1 MEIATLQELAV
12 HGLKDLYSAE
22 NQILEALPKMAE
34 TATHPELKNA
44 FSQHLEETRNQVR
57 RLEQIFQQLGQSP
70 GGVTCKG
77 MQGLIAEGQEVVE
90 SGGDPDVRDAWLIEA
105 AQKVEHYEIAGYGTA
120 CEYAKLLGQ
129 NDALQLLKQTIN
141 EEEQTDEKLTQLAES
156 ELNPTAIQGAQE
168 PEAANDRR
176 GGSKRS
182 A

>member
-1 MEIATLQELAV
+1 MEMATLQDLAI

-22 NQILEALPKMAE
+22 TQILEALPTMAE
-34 TATHPELKNA
+34 AASHPELKNA
-44 FSQHLEETRNQVR
+44 FNQHLEETRNQVQ

-77 MQGLIAEGQEVVE
+77 MQGLIAEGQELL
-90 SGGDPDVRDAWLIEA
+90 GQDADPDVRDAGLIEA

-141 EEEQTDEKLTQLAES
+141 EEEQTDKKLTQIAQQVV
-156 ELNPTAIQGAQE
+156 NP
-168 PEAANDRR
+168 AAAR
-176 GGSKRS
+176 